1 MRFEK
6 IKSHAKV
13 NLSLNVLG
21 KRKSKLHDLETLVA
35 FVNLHDQILI
45 KRTNNKNHIVKF
57 SGRFSNN
64 IPKVNTVSNLLNIL
78 DKKKK
83 LKNYKYSIL
92 IKKNIP
98 QKAGLGGG
106 SMNAASLIN
115 YFEKKN
121 KINLTLK
128 ERYDLCSKIGSD
140 VILGIDQKNLI
151 ISYKKKTTKIKKN
164 LKMFTLMVKPNF
176 GCSTKSIFNRVRH
189 YSKPQLSK
197 IRSKNIDFN
206 LISKLK
212 NDLEIISTKKYPR
225 LQKLRDYFSNID
237 KNSYVRMTGSG
248 STIVGY
254 FKSKKA
260 ALNAKKLLRKNYK
273 NYWCNLS
280 KTI

>member
-21 KRKSKLHDLETLVA
+21 KQKSKLHDLETLVA
-35 FVNLHDQILI
+35 FVDLHDQILI

-57 SGRFSNN
+57 SGDFSNKV
-64 IPKVNTVSNLLNIL
+64 PKINTVSNLLNIL

-83 LKNYKYSIL
+83 LKNNKYSIL

-98 QKAGLGGG
+98 QEAGLGGG

-164 LKMFTLMVKPNF
+164 LKIFTLMVKPNF

-206 LISKLK
+206 LMSKLK
-212 NDLEIISTKKYPR
+212 NDLEIISTKKYPK
-225 LQKLRDYFSNID
+225 LQKLRDYFLNID

>member
-21 KRKSKLHDLETLVA
+21 KRKSKLHNLETLVA
-35 FVNLHDQILI
+35 FVDLHDQIFI
-45 KRTNNKNHIVKF
+45 KRTNNKNHVVRF
-57 SGRFSNN
+57 SGRFSNKV
-64 IPKVNTVSNLLNIL
+64 PKANTVSNLLNIL

-83 LKNYKYSIL
+83 LKNNKYSIL

-98 QKAGLGGG
+98 QESGLGGG

-206 LISKLK
+206 LMSKLK

-225 LQKLRDYFSNID
+225 LQKLRDYFLNID

>member
-21 KRKSKLHDLETLVA
+21 KRKSKLHNLETLVA
-35 FVNLHDQILI
+35 FVDLHDQIFI

-57 SGRFSNN
+57 SGDFSNKV
-64 IPKVNTVSNLLNIL
+64 PKINTVSNLLNIL

-83 LKNYKYSIL
+83 LKNNKYSIL

-98 QKAGLGGG
+98 QKSGLGGG

-121 KINLTLK
+121 KINLSLK
-128 ERYDLCSKIGSD
+128 EKYNLCSKIGSD
-140 VILGIDQKNLI
+140 VIMGIDQKNLI

-164 LKMFTLMVKPNF
+164 LKMSVLMVKPNF
-176 GCSTKSIFNRVRH
+176 GCSTKSIFKQVRH

-197 IRSKNIDFN
+197 IRPKNIDFN
-206 LISKLK
+206 FISKLK

-225 LQKLRDYFSNID
+225 LQKLRDYFLNID

>member
-21 KRKSKLHDLETLVA
+21 KRKSKLHNLETLVA
-35 FVNLHDQILI
+35 FVDLHDQIFI
-45 KRTNNKNHIVKF
+45 KRINNKNHEVRF
-57 SGRFSNN
+57 SGHFSNKV
-64 IPKVNTVSNLLNIL
+64 PKVNTVSNLLNIL

-83 LKNYKYSIL
+83 LKNHKYSIL

-128 ERYDLCSKIGSD
+128 ERYNLCSKIGSD

-164 LKMFTLMVKPNF
+164 LKMFTLMIKPNF
-176 GCSTKSIFNRVRH
+176 GCSTKVIFNRVRH
-189 YSKPQLSK
+189 YSRPQLLK

-206 LISKLK
+206 LLSKLK

-225 LQKLRDYFSNID
+225 LQRLRDYFLNID

>member
-35 FVNLHDQILI
+35 FVELHDQILI
-45 KRTNNKNHIVKF
+45 KRINNKNHIVKF
-57 SGRFSNN
+57 SGHFSNKV
-64 IPKVNTVSNLLNIL
+64 PKLNTVSNLLNIL

-83 LKNYKYSIL
+83 LKNHKYSIL

-121 KINLTLK
+121 KMNLTLK
-128 ERYDLCSKIGSD
+128 ERYNLCSKIGSD

-151 ISYKKKTTKIKKN
+151 ISYKKKITKVKKN
-164 LKMFTLMVKPNF
+164 LKMFTLMIKPNF
-176 GCSTKSIFNRVRH
+176 GCSTKSIFNRVRN
-189 YSKPQLSK
+189 YSKPQLLK

-212 NDLEIISTKKYPR
+212 NDLEIISIKKYPR
-225 LQKLRDYFSNID
+225 LQRLRDYFLNID
-237 KNSYVRMTGSG
+237 KNSHVRMTGSG

>member
-35 FVNLHDQILI
+35 FVDLHDQIFI

-57 SGRFSNN
+57 SGDFSNKV
-64 IPKVNTVSNLLNIL
+64 PKINTVSNLLNIL

-83 LKNYKYSIL
+83 LKNNKYSIL

-98 QKAGLGGG
+98 QEAGLGGG

-164 LKMFTLMVKPNF
+164 LKMFVLMVKPNF
-176 GCSTKSIFNRVRH
+176 GCSTKAIFNRVRH

-206 LISKLK
+206 LMSKLK

-225 LQKLRDYFSNID
+225 LQKLRDYFLNID

>member
-1 MRFEK
+1 MK
-6 IKSHAKV
+6 LNLKSHAKI
-13 NLSLNVLG
+13 NLALNVTG
-21 KRKSKLHDLETLVA
+21 KNKSLHKIESIISFIDLYDVISIKKKRGEKHNISFQGKFAKGIGKKNTVQKL
-35 FVNLHDQILI
+35 FQILDREKLLI
-45 KRTNNKNHIVKF
+45 NQKF
-57 SGRFSNN
+57 
-64 IPKVNTVSNLLNIL
+64 KV
-78 DKKKK
+78 
-83 LKNYKYSIL
+83 SIT
-92 IKKNIP
+92 KNIP
-98 QKAGLGGG
+98 QEAGLGGG

-164 LKMFTLMVKPNF
+164 LKIFTLMVKPNF

-206 LISKLK
+206 LMSKLK

-225 LQKLRDYFSNID
+225 LQKLRDYFLNID
-237 KNSYVRMTGSG
+237 KNSYVRMSGSG

>member
-35 FVNLHDQILI
+35 FVDLHDQIFI
-45 KRTNNKNHIVKF
+45 KRINNKNHIVKF
-57 SGRFSNN
+57 SGDFSNKV
-64 IPKVNTVSNLLNIL
+64 PKINTVSNLLNIL

-83 LKNYKYSIL
+83 LKNNKYSIL

-98 QKAGLGGG
+98 QEAGLGGG

-164 LKMFTLMVKPNF
+164 LKIFTLMVKPNF

-206 LISKLK
+206 LMSKLK

-225 LQKLRDYFSNID
+225 LQKLRDYFLNID
-237 KNSYVRMTGSG
+237 KNSYVRMSGSG

>member
-1 MRFEK
+1 
-6 IKSHAKV
+6 
-13 NLSLNVLG
+13 
-21 KRKSKLHDLETLVA
+21 
-35 FVNLHDQILI
+35 
-45 KRTNNKNHIVKF
+45 
-57 SGRFSNN
+57 
-64 IPKVNTVSNLLNIL
+64 
-78 DKKKK
+78 
-83 LKNYKYSIL
+83 
-92 IKKNIP
+92 
-98 QKAGLGGG
+98 
-106 SMNAASLIN
+106 MNAASLIN

-128 ERYDLCSKIGSD
+128 ERHNLCSKIGSD

-151 ISYKKKTTKIKKN
+151 ISYKKKIIKIKKN
-164 LKMFTLMVKPNF
+164 LKMFVLMVKPNF
-176 GCSTKSIFNRVRH
+176 GCSTKVIFNRVRH

-197 IRSKNIDFN
+197 INSKNIDFN

-225 LQKLRDYFSNID
+225 LQKLRDYFLNID
-237 KNSYVRMTGSG
+237 KNSYVRMSGSG

>member
-35 FVNLHDQILI
+35 FVDLHDQIFI
-45 KRTNNKNHIVKF
+45 KRINNKNHIVKF
-57 SGRFSNN
+57 SGDFSNKV
-64 IPKVNTVSNLLNIL
+64 PKINTVSNLLNIL

-83 LKNYKYSIL
+83 LKNNKYSIL

-98 QKAGLGGG
+98 QEAGLGGG

-164 LKMFTLMVKPNF
+164 LKIFTLMVKPNF

-206 LISKLK
+206 LMSKLK

-225 LQKLRDYFSNID
+225 LQKLRDYFLNID

>member
-21 KRKSKLHDLETLVA
+21 KRKSKLHNLETLVA
-35 FVNLHDQILI
+35 FVDLHDQIFI
-45 KRTNNKNHIVKF
+45 KRINNKNHVVRF
-57 SGRFSNN
+57 SGHFSNKV
-64 IPKVNTVSNLLNIL
+64 PKVNTVSNLLNIL

-83 LKNYKYSIL
+83 LKNHKYSIL

-128 ERYDLCSKIGSD
+128 ERYNLCSKIGSD

-164 LKMFTLMVKPNF
+164 LKMFVLMVKPNF
-176 GCSTKSIFNRVRH
+176 GCSTKVIFNLVRH

-197 IRSKNIDFN
+197 INSKNIDFN
-206 LISKLK
+206 LMSKLK
-212 NDLEIISTKKYPR
+212 NDLESISTKKYPR
-225 LQKLRDYFSNID
+225 LRKLRDYFLKID

>member
-21 KRKSKLHDLETLVA
+21 KQKSKLHDLETLVA
-35 FVNLHDQILI
+35 FVDLHDQILI

-57 SGRFSNN
+57 SGRFSNK

-78 DKKKK
+78 DKKKR
-83 LKNYKYSIL
+83 LNNYKYSIL

-128 ERYDLCSKIGSD
+128 EKYNLCSKIGSD

-164 LKMFTLMVKPNF
+164 LKMFVLMVKPKF
-176 GCSTKSIFNRVRH
+176 GCSTKVIFNRVRY

-197 IRSKNIDFN
+197 MKSKNIDFN
-206 LISKLK
+206 LMSKLK

-225 LQKLRDYFSNID
+225 LQKLRDYFLNID
-237 KNSYVRMTGSG
+237 KNSYVRMSGSG

>member
-35 FVNLHDQILI
+35 FVDLHDQIFI

-57 SGRFSNN
+57 SGNFSNKV
-64 IPKVNTVSNLLNIL
+64 PKINTVSNLLNIL

-83 LKNYKYSIL
+83 LKNNKYSIL

-98 QKAGLGGG
+98 QEAGLGGG

-140 VILGIDQKNLI
+140 VILGFDQKNLI

-164 LKMFTLMVKPNF
+164 LKIFTLMVKPNF

-206 LISKLK
+206 LMSKLK

-225 LQKLRDYFSNID
+225 LQKLRDYFLNID

>member
-35 FVNLHDQILI
+35 FVDLHDQIFI
-45 KRTNNKNHIVKF
+45 KRINNKNHIVKF
-57 SGRFSNN
+57 SGDFSNKV
-64 IPKVNTVSNLLNIL
+64 PKINTVSNLLNIL
-78 DKKKK
+78 NKKKK
-83 LKNYKYSIL
+83 LKKNKYSIL

-164 LKMFTLMVKPNF
+164 LKIFTLMVKPNF

-206 LISKLK
+206 LMSKLK

-225 LQKLRDYFSNID
+225 LQKLRDYFLNID

>member
-21 KRKSKLHDLETLVA
+21 KRKSKLHNLETLVA
-35 FVNLHDQILI
+35 FVDLHDQIFI
-45 KRTNNKNHIVKF
+45 KRINNKNHVVRF
-57 SGRFSNN
+57 SGHFSNKV
-64 IPKVNTVSNLLNIL
+64 PKVNTVSNLLNIL

-83 LKNYKYSIL
+83 LKNHKYSIL

-128 ERYDLCSKIGSD
+128 EKYNLCSKIGSD

-164 LKMFTLMVKPNF
+164 LKMFVLMVKPNF
-176 GCSTKSIFNRVRH
+176 GCSTKVIFNRVRH

-197 IRSKNIDFN
+197 IKSKNIDFN
-206 LISKLK
+206 LMSKLK

-225 LQKLRDYFSNID
+225 LQKLRDYFLNID

>member
-13 NLSLNVLG
+13 NLSLNVIG
-21 KRKSKLHDLETLVA
+21 KQKSKLHNLETLVA
-35 FVNLHDQILI
+35 FVDLHDQILI
-45 KRTNNKNHIVKF
+45 KRINDKNHEVKF
-57 SGRFSNN
+57 SGHFSNKV
-64 IPKVNTVSNLLNIL
+64 PKENTISNLLKIL
-78 DKKKK
+78 DKKKRI
-83 LKNYKYSIL
+83 KNHKYSIL

-115 YFEKKN
+115 YFVKKY
-121 KINLTLK
+121 KINLSSK
-128 ERYDLCSKIGSD
+128 ERYNLCSKIGSD
-140 VILGIDQKNLI
+140 VILGIDQ
-151 ISYKKKTTKIKKN
+151 KN

-176 GCSTKSIFNRVRH
+176 GCSTKSIFKRVRR
-189 YSKPQLSK
+189 YSKPQLLK

-206 LISKLK
+206 LMSKMK
-212 NDLEIISTKKYPR
+212 NDLEPISLKKYPR
-225 LQKLRDYFSNID
+225 LQKLRDYFLNID

-260 ALNAKKLLRKNYK
+260 ALNAKKLLKKNYK

>member
-21 KRKSKLHDLETLVA
+21 KRKSKLHNLETLVA
-35 FVNLHDQILI
+35 FVDLHDQIFI
-45 KRTNNKNHIVKF
+45 KKINNKNHVVRF
-57 SGRFSNN
+57 SGHFSNKV
-64 IPKVNTVSNLLNIL
+64 PKVNTVSNLLNIL

-83 LKNYKYSIL
+83 LKNHKYSIL

-128 ERYDLCSKIGSD
+128 ERYNLCSKIGSD

-151 ISYKKKTTKIKKN
+151 ISYKKKITKIKKN
-164 LKMFTLMVKPNF
+164 LKMFVLMVKPNF
-176 GCSTKSIFNRVRH
+176 GCSTKVIFNRVRH

-197 IRSKNIDFN
+197 IKSKNIDLN
-206 LISKLK
+206 LMSKLK

-225 LQKLRDYFSNID
+225 LQKLRDYFLNID
-237 KNSYVRMTGSG
+237 KNSYVRMSGSG

>member
-21 KRKSKLHDLETLVA
+21 KRKSKLHNLETLVA
-35 FVNLHDQILI
+35 FVDLHDQIFI
-45 KRTNNKNHIVKF
+45 KRINNKNHVVRF
-57 SGRFSNN
+57 SGHFSNKV
-64 IPKVNTVSNLLNIL
+64 PKVNTVSNLLNIL

-83 LKNYKYSIL
+83 LKNHKYSIL

-128 ERYDLCSKIGSD
+128 ERYNLCSKIGSD

-164 LKMFTLMVKPNF
+164 LKMFVLMVKPNF
-176 GCSTKSIFNRVRH
+176 GCSTKVIFNRVRH

-206 LISKLK
+206 LMSKLK

-225 LQKLRDYFSNID
+225 LQKLRDYFLNID

>member
-1 MRFEK
+1 MRFAK

-21 KRKSKLHDLETLVA
+21 KRKSKLHNLETLVA
-35 FVNLHDQILI
+35 FVDLHDQIFI
-45 KRTNNKNHIVKF
+45 KRINNKNHVVRF
-57 SGRFSNN
+57 SGHFSNKV
-64 IPKVNTVSNLLNIL
+64 PKVNTVSNLLNIL

-83 LKNYKYSIL
+83 LKNHKYSIL

-128 ERYDLCSKIGSD
+128 ERYNLCSKIGSD

-164 LKMFTLMVKPNF
+164 LKMFVLMVKPNF
-176 GCSTKSIFNRVRH
+176 GCSTKVIFNRVRH

-197 IRSKNIDFN
+197 IKSKNIDFN
-206 LISKLK
+206 LMSKLK

-225 LQKLRDYFSNID
+225 LQKLRDYFLNID
-237 KNSYVRMTGSG
+237 KNSYVRMSGSG

>member
-21 KRKSKLHDLETLVA
+21 KRKSKLHNLETLVA
-35 FVNLHDQILI
+35 FVDLHDQIFI
-45 KRTNNKNHIVKF
+45 KRINNKNHVVRF
-57 SGRFSNN
+57 SGHFSNKV
-64 IPKVNTVSNLLNIL
+64 PKVNTVSNLLNIL

-83 LKNYKYSIL
+83 LKNHKYSIL

-128 ERYDLCSKIGSD
+128 ERYNLCSKIGSD

-164 LKMFTLMVKPNF
+164 LKIFTLMVKPNF

-206 LISKLK
+206 LMSKLK

-225 LQKLRDYFSNID
+225 LQKLRDYFLNID

>member
-6 IKSHAKV
+6 IKSHAKI

-35 FVNLHDQILI
+35 FVDLHDQIFI
-45 KRTNNKNHIVKF
+45 KRINNKNHIVKF
-57 SGRFSNN
+57 SGDFSNKV
-64 IPKVNTVSNLLNIL
+64 PKINTVSNLLNIL

-83 LKNYKYSIL
+83 LKNNKYSIL

-98 QKAGLGGG
+98 QEAGLGGG

-164 LKMFTLMVKPNF
+164 LKIFTLMVKPNF

-206 LISKLK
+206 LMSKLK

-225 LQKLRDYFSNID
+225 LQKLRDYFLNID

>member
-1 MRFEK
+1 MSYFKIRSYAKINSALNVVGKQNSLHRIESIVRFINLNDEILIKK
-6 IKSHAKV
+6 IKSNHHK
-13 NLSLNVLG
+13 
-21 KRKSKLHDLETLVA
+21 
-35 FVNLHDQILI
+35 I
-45 KRTNNKNHIVKF
+45 KFIGKF
-57 SGRFSNN
+57 SSNIKSNN
-64 IPKVNTVSNLLNIL
+64 TVAHLFRII
-78 DKKKK
+78 DKKKL
-83 LKNYKYSIL
+83 LKNRYKII

-115 YFEKKN
+115 YFVKKY
-121 KINLTLK
+121 KINLSSK
-128 ERYDLCSKIGSD
+128 ERYNLCSQIGSD

-151 ISYKKKTTKIKKN
+151 ISYKKKITKIKKN

-176 GCSTKSIFNRVRH
+176 GCSTKSIFKRVRR
-189 YSKPQLSK
+189 YSKPQLLK

-206 LISKLK
+206 LMSKMK
-212 NDLEIISTKKYPR
+212 NDLEPISLKKYPR
-225 LQKLRDYFSNID
+225 LQKLRDYFLNID

-260 ALNAKKLLRKNYK
+260 ALNAKKLLKKNYK

>member
-21 KRKSKLHDLETLVA
+21 KRKSKLHNLETLDALVDI
-35 FVNLHDQILI
+35 HDQIFI
-45 KRTNNKNHIVKF
+45 KRINNKNHEVRF
-57 SGRFSNN
+57 SGHFSNKV
-64 IPKVNTVSNLLNIL
+64 PKVNTVSNLLNIL

-83 LKNYKYSIL
+83 LKNHKYSIL

-128 ERYDLCSKIGSD
+128 ERYNLCSKIGSD

-164 LKMFTLMVKPNF
+164 LKMFVLMVKPNF
-176 GCSTKSIFNRVRH
+176 GCSTKVIFNRVRH

-197 IRSKNIDFN
+197 IRSKNINFN
-206 LISKLK
+206 LMSKLK

-225 LQKLRDYFSNID
+225 LQKLRDYFLNID
-237 KNSYVRMTGSG
+237 KNSYVRMSGSG

>member
-21 KRKSKLHDLETLVA
+21 KRKSKLHNLETLVA
-35 FVNLHDQILI
+35 FVDLHDQIFI
-45 KRTNNKNHIVKF
+45 KRINNKNHIVKF
-57 SGRFSNN
+57 SGDFSNKV
-64 IPKVNTVSNLLNIL
+64 PKINTVSNLLNIL

-83 LKNYKYSIL
+83 LKNNKYSIL

-98 QKAGLGGG
+98 QEAGLGGG

-151 ISYKKKTTKIKKN
+151 ISYKKKTIKIKKN
-164 LKMFTLMVKPNF
+164 LKIFTLMVKPNF
-176 GCSTKSIFNRVRH
+176 GCSTKSIFNRVKH

-206 LISKLK
+206 LMSKLK

-225 LQKLRDYFSNID
+225 LQKLRDYFLNID

>member
-35 FVNLHDQILI
+35 FVDLHDQIFI

-57 SGRFSNN
+57 LGDFSNKV
-64 IPKVNTVSNLLNIL
+64 PKINTVSNLLNYL

-83 LKNYKYSIL
+83 LKNNKYSIL

-98 QKAGLGGG
+98 QEAGLGGG

-164 LKMFTLMVKPNF
+164 LKIFTLMVKPNF

-206 LISKLK
+206 LMSKLK

-225 LQKLRDYFSNID
+225 LQKLRDYFLNID

>member
-21 KRKSKLHDLETLVA
+21 KRKSKLHNLETLVA
-35 FVNLHDQILI
+35 FVDLHDQIFI
-45 KRTNNKNHIVKF
+45 KRINNKNHIVKF
-57 SGRFSNN
+57 SGDFSNKV
-64 IPKVNTVSNLLNIL
+64 PKINTVSNLLNIL

-83 LKNYKYSIL
+83 LKNNKYSIL

-98 QKAGLGGG
+98 QEAGLGGG

-164 LKMFTLMVKPNF
+164 LKIFTLMVKPNF

-197 IRSKNIDFN
+197 IKSKNIDFN
-206 LISKLK
+206 LMSKLK

-225 LQKLRDYFSNID
+225 LQKLRDYFLNID